1 MERLGEWV
9 FGFIRFWYEFI
20 VGDDWTEA
28 AAVLVAIVISAILQ
42 ANRISPWWLVPLV
55 VIGATGL
62 SLRRASRRS
71 R

>member
-1 MERLGEWV
+1 VERV
-9 FGFIRFWYEFI
+9 VSAVMGFFRFWYEFI

-28 AAVLVAIVISAILQ
+28 AAVLVALLVSAFLQ
-42 ANRISPWWLVPLV
+42 ANHISPWWLVPLV

-62 SLRRASRRS
+62 SLKRESRRS